1 MVGSC
6 LQYVTT
12 LVSFVTEHRQY
23 DSGDVMF
30 LICLV
35 TSRDYMFKELCDF
48 VDRSKLPYTVSHS
61 LAIFGGH

>member
-1 MVGSC
+1 MRDHMVGSC

-35 TSRDYMFKELCDF
+35 TSRDTC
-48 VDRSKLPYTVSHS
+48 SKSYVILWIEVSYPTQ
-61 LAIFGGH
+61 